1 MRIVLKYTN
10 IIIFVC
16 VLVKYLMR
24 QVVYAI
30 FKLEKMNQKYLFNL
44 LRPTGH
50 QQNETQGI
58 ITEEALY
65 EEALGDTRVNIQE
78 NYGKFS

>member
-1 MRIVLKYTN
+1 MLYQQSKCGTNRKIRRMRIVLKYTN
-10 IIIFVC
+10 IIITVC

-58 ITEEALY
+58 ITEEAL
-65 EEALGDTRVNIQE
+65 
-78 NYGKFS
+78 